1 MPGVAERI
9 VYSTASGRMCP
20 RCGWPQKDC
29 RCATMLATLARGREP
44 VGKIT
49 AKLRVEKRASGRSV
63 TVVDGLPDNSD
74 FLAAL
79 AKELKRSCGTGG
91 AAGDRSV
98 ELQGDRRERLR
109 DLLSKKGWGVKG

>member
-1 MPGVAERI
+1 MGGVGERI

-20 RCGWPQKDC
+20 RCGWPQRDC
-29 RCATMLATLARGREP
+29 RCAATLAEGREP
-44 VGKIT
+44 VGKVT
-49 AKLRVEKRASGRSV
+49 AKLRVEKRASGKAV

-91 AAGDRSV
+91 SVVDRSV
-98 ELQGDRRERLR
+98 ELQGDQRARLR
-109 DLLSKKGWGVKG
+109 DLLSKKGWRVKG